1 MYTTNSGKFFEL
13 ISNMLI
19 AEMKKEGNLRLTL
32 TVEEAS
38 KALGINKIKM
48 YELTR
53 TECFPKLRLGNRI
66 VIPILQLLDWI
77 ENNAWDKAS

>member
-1 MYTTNSGKFFEL
+1 MNNFSSTVANLVSNSL
-13 ISNMLI
+13 IETL
-19 AEMKKEGNLRLTL
+19 KKEGSLRLTL
-32 TVEEAS
+32 SVDEAS

-53 TECFPKLRLGNRI
+53 TENFPKLKLGNRI